1 MNSVILFQINIYG
14 RIFADPFALR
24 RIGGNDSFDFFLK
37 IIFVIK
43 LIKKKLNSFTGRL
56 NECRLMELT
65 FKVKLNVHKFF

>member
-43 LIKKKLNSFTGRL
+43 LIKKN
-56 NECRLMELT
+56 
-65 FKVKLNVHKFF
+65 